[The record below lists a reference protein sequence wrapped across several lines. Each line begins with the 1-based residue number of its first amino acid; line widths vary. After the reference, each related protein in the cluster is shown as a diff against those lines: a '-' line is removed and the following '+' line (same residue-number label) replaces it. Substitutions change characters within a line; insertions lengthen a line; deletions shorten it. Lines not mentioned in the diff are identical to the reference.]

1 MKIKGGN
8 LTMAK
13 KEKPKKEVFNLN
25 AKLKNVR
32 ILEQSGRLKEAIAY
46 MYMIYTEVASQTFG
60 ITKKV
65 SQSIRD
71 YAIVLVKEMQQN
83 PQNVY
88 PFIQKIEKTIYGGY
102 PITPQL
108 YQEVIQ
114 QFGVLY
120 HDATGHSLPS
130 F

>member
-1 MKIKGGN
+1 
-8 LTMAK
+8 MAK
-13 KEKPKKEVFNLN
+13 KEKAQKKEAFNLS

-32 ILEQSGRLKEAIAY
+32 ILEQTDRVKEAIAY
-46 MYMIYTEVASQTFG
+46 LYIIYTDVAFQTFG
-60 ITKKV
+60 IAKKV

-88 PFIQKIEKTIYGGY
+88 PFIQKVEKTIYGGY
-102 PITPQL
+102 PITPQIF
-108 YQEVIQ
+108 QDVIQ

-120 HDATGHSLPS
+120 QEVTGKNLPG